1 MFSWK
6 IIEKNSPDSELYER
20 KLQEAFPNLTSQN
33 KEGLQI
39 GVYVS
44 DSLVGGATLTLYQNL
59 SEDPDI
65 EKLWETKL
73 VQSGIRISRL
83 WAENCQHESPIPH
96 IFSAILAT
104 VPSESYLY
112 GILSLPLRFAKRRT
126 ESFFINNDW
135 LNPRFPLEECHWDET
150 LEASS
155 EGKKLLKTYLQ
166 LGAQILGPVS
176 GDISSHSVKVVM
188 GMSKGQVLPAGR
200 GILHA

>member
-6 IIEKNSPDSELYER
+6 IIDKDSPDSELYKR
-20 KLQEAFPNLTSQN
+20 KLLEAFPNIASQDN
-33 KEGLQI
+33 DGLQI
-39 GVYVS
+39 GIYSS
-44 DSLVGGATLTLYQNL
+44 DILVGGATLTLYQNL
-59 SEDPDI
+59 SDDPDI
-65 EKLWETKL
+65 AKLWEMKL
-73 VQSGIRISRL
+73 IHSGIRISRL

-112 GILSLPLRFAKRRT
+112 GILSLPLRFAKRRA

-135 LNPRFPLEECHWDET
+135 LNPRFPLEDCLWDES

-176 GDISSHSVKVVM
+176 GDVSTHSVKVVM